1 MVAFGRQT
9 PCRCG
14 AVTRHYTLE
23 LLKGRG
29 EVDTSCTAGKRWE
42 VPTRCRRAAP
52 WASGTSYPFW
62 GHTS

>member
-29 EVDTSCTAGKRWE
+29 EVDTSCTAGKR
-42 VPTRCRRAAP
+42 
-52 WASGTSYPFW
+52 
-62 GHTS
+62 